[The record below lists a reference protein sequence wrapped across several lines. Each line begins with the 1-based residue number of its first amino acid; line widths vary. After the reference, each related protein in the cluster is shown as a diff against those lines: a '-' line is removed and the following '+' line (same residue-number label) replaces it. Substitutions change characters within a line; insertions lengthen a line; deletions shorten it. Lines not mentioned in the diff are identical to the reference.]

1 VSGQE
6 THRATVTD
14 AQERPEE
21 QRQSEAPPPGLL
33 ERVSELEAQVA
44 DLEDRLRRT
53 LADLDNLRKRVARE
67 AGRERA
73 EERARVAA
81 EWLPVIDH
89 LEMAL
94 EHARANPSAIVD
106 GVQAVRD
113 QALAVLSRL
122 GFPRGDDVGE
132 SFDPARHQAVSTVAD
147 SDQPPRTVVHV
158 VRPRYGQGDQQ
169 LRPASVVVSTGSE

>member
-1 VSGQE
+1 
-6 THRATVTD
+6 VTD

-21 QRQSEAPPPGLL
+21 ERQSEAPPPGPA
-33 ERVSELEAQVA
+33 ERVSELESQAA
-44 DLEDRLRRT
+44 ALEDRLRRT

-73 EERARVAA
+73 EERARVAS

-94 EHARANPSAIVD
+94 EHAQANPSAIVE
-106 GVQAVRD
+106 GVRAVRE
-113 QALAVLSRL
+113 QALAVLARL
-122 GFPRGDDVGE
+122 GFPQSDDVGE
-132 SFDPARHQAVSTVAD
+132 PFDPARHQAVSTVAD
-147 SDQPPRTVVHV
+147 SDKPAGTVVQV